1 MSGPLHDPLVVNTQ
15 DNRCWVRRAWSQDG
29 HGLYGLEG
37 SPQTAEQTLLLMR
50 ELAEY
55 GLRSMA
61 FVLPVPAGS
70 ETADGITRLTA
81 PTQALREEAPLTG
94 RARLDASAAA
104 TAEATHWRRLG
115 IEDPHDSPLHH
126 DYRVSRERPE
136 MGGA

>member
-15 DNRCWVRRAWSQDG
+15 DNRCWVRRAWSRDG

-61 FVLPVPAGS
+61 FVLPVQV
-70 ETADGITRLTA
+70 ADGITRLTA
-81 PTQALREEAPLTG
+81 PTQALQEPIEEDVRPQVQKLRALLAGQREVVDGEHYAVV
-94 RARLDASAAA
+94 
-104 TAEATHWRRLG
+104 
-115 IEDPHDSPLHH
+115 HH
-126 DYRVSRERPE
+126 DYHNGRDMPE
-136 MGGA
+136 TGGAR